1 MANFATL
8 NMVPTYIPYG
18 YRLVVTTDVPCHL
31 WMKWTLEPP
40 DKHPQSKWK
49 RGLQVMDGLRYC
61 FVATTDNEQEEAGD
75 TLTHTFT
82 KLNWPW
88 CQTRWF
94 YFYGSVG
101 GLASP
106 STSPLFKL
114 HRARPSLPI
123 DIRIAASSDDAHY
136 HNITFYLTALRL
148 QAGHVAAHD
157 YAPGF
162 RFLEIPLDPVL
173 PPAIA
178 TINFK
183 IWQAFRAIRIYLR
196 GQRSLDTN
204 TFSTYPDFIAR
215 PRTLYEDRLFILN
228 KPAGYWYSLDV
239 LPIITEI
246 ISQFGWE
253 AGNSL
258 VIFFDVDTY
267 SASWQEYYAF
277 DLDPNSAAYL
287 HLE

>member
-1 MANFATL
+1 MLNWATL
-8 NMVPTYIPYG
+8 DMVETYIPYG

-31 WMKWTLEPP
+31 WMKWTLQPP
-40 DKHPQSKWK
+40 DKHPKTYVK
-49 RGLQVMDGLRYC
+49 RGLKTMWGLRYC
-61 FVATTDNEQEEAGD
+61 FVATTDNEQAEAGD

-106 STSPLFKL
+106 STSPIFKL
-114 HRARPSLPI
+114 HRVRPSLPI
-123 DIRIAASSDDAHY
+123 DIRIASSSDDAHY
-136 HNITFYLTALRL
+136 HNTTFYLTADKLEC
-148 QAGHVAAHD
+148 GHVVAHD

-162 RFLEIPLDPVL
+162 RFIEIPLDPVL
-173 PPAIA
+173 PPTIA
-178 TINFK
+178 TINFRS
-183 IWQAFRAIRIYLR
+183 WQMGRPVQINLR
-196 GQRSLDTN
+196 GQRSTDTE
-204 TFSTYPDFIAR
+204 TFSTFPDFMAR
-215 PRTLYEDRLFILN
+215 PRTIYVNRLWILS
-228 KPAGYWYSLDV
+228 KAPGDWYSLDV

-258 VIFFDVDTY
+258 VIFFDFDLYNAWVH
-267 SASWQEYYAF
+267 EYYSF
-277 DLDPNSAAYL
+277 DLDPASAAYL